1 MKGTHEV
8 AADFPPP
15 SASASAEAKK
25 ALSVDPCDL
34 RSKTSTAEFAVI
46 KNNDSAL
53 FWIILIKIYI
63 KFIGDDNNNRC

>member
-34 RSKTSTAEFAVI
+34 RSTAEFAVI

-53 FWIILIKIYI
+53 FWIMLIKIYI

>member
-15 SASASAEAKK
+15 SASAEAKK
-25 ALSVDPCDL
+25 APSVDPWDL
-34 RSKTSTAEFAVI
+34 RSKTTTAEFAVI

-53 FWIILIKIYI
+53 FWIMLIKIYI